1 MDWVPEVG
9 PGTEMGMFLGR
20 VVGVLVSLPKT
31 NSDLS
36 AIISSEFL
44 LIPIHI
50 QGNAENMNHYP

>member
-1 MDWVPEVG
+1 MDGVPEEG

-44 LIPIHI
+44 LISTHI
-50 QGNAENMNHYP
+50 QGNAENMNHSP

>member
-1 MDWVPEVG
+1 MDGVPEEG

-44 LIPIHI
+44 LISIHI